1 MVTATALGG
10 VLVVALAM
18 VLTPGPNMMYLVS
31 RSITQGRRAGLISL
45 GGVAVGFLIYLT
57 ATNLGLSAL
66 FVAVPEMYVAVK
78 LAGACYLGWL
88 AFKAIRPNGTSVFA
102 PVALSA
108 DSPRRL
114 FSMGLLTNLLNPKAA
129 VMYLSLI
136 PQFERPAAGHLVAQG
151 FILGSVQ
158 IVASLTVNSC
168 IVLAAGSIST
178 FLRRRP
184 TWLRMQRYLMG
195 TVLGALAVKLAT
207 DHARPVPA

>member
-1 MVTATALGG
+1 
-10 VLVVALAM
+10 
-18 VLTPGPNMMYLVS
+18 
-31 RSITQGRRAGLISL
+31 
-45 GGVAVGFLIYLT
+45 
-57 ATNLGLSAL
+57 
-66 FVAVPEMYVAVK
+66 
-78 LAGACYLGWL
+78 
-88 AFKAIRPNGTSVFA
+88 
-102 PVALSA
+102 
-108 DSPRRL
+108 
-114 FSMGLLTNLLNPKAA
+114 MGLLTNLLNPKAA